1 SNERHALTPAAAI
14 DRLEAIYA
22 GSCAALARAL
32 DRYLA
37 TRKAPTA
44 KDRAAFRYP
53 LLRVECRHVGAAART
68 RRAFAKFQRPGVY
81 ATTVTHPRHFR
92 KYLMEQLEPLVAEYA
107 AAITVDVS
115 APDI

>member
-1 SNERHALTPAAAI
+1 MGKTPNDKHTLTPAAAV

-22 GSCAALARAL
+22 GSCAALVRAL

-44 KDRAAFRYP
+44 KDRTAFRYP

-81 ATTVTHPRHFR
+81 ATTVTHPRH
-92 KYLMEQLEPLVAEYA
+92 
-107 AAITVDVS
+107 S
-115 APDI
+115 ASI